1 MLKSLRKPAWLNKK
15 ISLKVCNQMRELL
28 SDSHLNTIC
37 EEAKCPNISECFL
50 KNEATFMILGR
61 VCTRDCAFCG
71 VKKGKPNEVDY
82 YEPERIAEAVRRL
95 NLSHT
100 VITSVTR
107 DDLSLGGAGIFAEVI
122 SEIKKIDEKITVEVL
137 IPDFKLNL
145 EAIRLV
151 INEKPE
157 IIAHNIET
165 VPRLYPEVRATSDYK
180 RSLDVL
186 RLIKRL
192 DDNIYTKS
200 GIMLGLGEKENEVLR
215 VFEDLADA
223 ACDFLSIG
231 QYLNPSS
238 HHYPVKEYI
247 EPDKFDY
254 YRGKALDAGIRYVI
268 SGPFTR
274 SSYKAKEYLERGQ
287 RLEDR

>member
-1 MLKSLRKPAWLNKK
+1 MLTRTKKPAWLDKK
-15 ISLKVCNQMRELL
+15 ISLKVCNQMKALL
-28 SDSHLNTIC
+28 SDLSLNTVC

-50 KNEATFMILGR
+50 KNEATFMILGKI
-61 VCTRDCAFCG
+61 CTRNCAFCG
-71 VKKGKPNEVDY
+71 VKKGKPEEVDED
-82 YEPERIAEAVRRL
+82 EPERVAEAVRRL
-95 NLSHT
+95 NLRHT

-107 DDLSLGGAGIFAEVI
+107 DDLSLGGAEIFAEVI

-137 IPDFKLNL
+137 IPDFGLNL

-157 IIAHNIET
+157 IIAHNVET
-165 VPRLYPEVRATSDYK
+165 VPSLYNKVRSLSDYE

-200 GIMLGLGEKENEVLR
+200 GIMLGLGERKNEVLE
-215 VFEDLADA
+215 VFKNLADA

-247 EPDKFDY
+247 EPDEFDY
-254 YRGKALDAGIRYVI
+254 YREKALDVGIRYVI
-268 SGPFTR
+268 SGPYVR
-274 SSYKAKEYLERGQ
+274 SSYCASEYLENVR
-287 RLEDR
+287 